1 MVKKTSKGR
10 GEEEQEEEKGEK
22 KFEGGLIKP
31 FVTDSGCT
39 RDLPSNIFSLAG
51 QLVALGGDEGFA
63 VNRCFTVGIINCI

>member
-1 MVKKTSKGR
+1 MKKTSKGGR
-10 GEEEQEEEKGEK
+10 EEEEEEEGGK

-51 QLVALGGDEGFA
+51 QLVVLGEDEGFA